1 MLFLS
6 LHNVTKTNFSFVTVR
21 RYEHNFEHAH
31 YEHDRVDALAMS
43 RLTFSPHVVDI
54 YSFCGRTVLAALNA
68 PKSTIFAR
76 AEVSILLAL
85 PWHIYSYDRQ
95 GGKRLDAWFQG
106 KHWKWHLNKFPS
118 QLKYFANKLTT
129 TGSSPC
135 RFNP

>member
-1 MLFLS
+1 MS

-43 RLTFSPHVVDI
+43 RLTFSPRVVDI

-76 AEVSILLAL
+76 AEVSILLAVYL
-85 PWHIYSYDRQ
+85 VIFILTI
-95 GGKRLDAWFQG
+95 GKGAKDWTR
-106 KHWKWHLNKFPS
+106 
-118 QLKYFANKLTT
+118 
-129 TGSSPC
+129 GSKG
-135 RFNP
+135 NIGNGT